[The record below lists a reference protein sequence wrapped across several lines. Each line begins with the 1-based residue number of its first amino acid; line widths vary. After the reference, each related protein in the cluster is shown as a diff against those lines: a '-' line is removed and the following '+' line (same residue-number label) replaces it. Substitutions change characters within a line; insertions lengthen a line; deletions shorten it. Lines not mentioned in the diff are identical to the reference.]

1 MSIARRSG
9 ELVLLPVLD
18 PSVAAPFYEQLGFRV
33 TSEDPEEVVLEKPG
47 MQLVLERV
55 EELER
60 DDGRPRIEVM
70 VDIDI
75 LDRIW
80 RTDGRDDPTLPGP
93 TLAPEGVFEYRARDP
108 SGNRVRITAPLPE
121 PELT

>member
-18 PSVAAPFYEQLGFRV
+18 PGAAAPFYELLGFVV
-33 TSEDPEEVVLEKPG
+33 TSEDHEEVVLEKPG

-55 EELER
+55 DELEK
-60 DDGRPRIEVM
+60 DNGRPRIEVN

-75 LDRIW
+75 LDRVW

-121 PELT
+121 PDR

>member
-18 PSVAAPFYEQLGFRV
+18 PNRAAPFYEQLGFRV

-55 EELER
+55 DVLER
-60 DDGRPRIEVM
+60 DDGRPRIEIM
-70 VDIDI
+70 VDIDV

-80 RTDGRDDPTLPGP
+80 RGDSRDEPTLPGP

-121 PELT
+121 PDVP